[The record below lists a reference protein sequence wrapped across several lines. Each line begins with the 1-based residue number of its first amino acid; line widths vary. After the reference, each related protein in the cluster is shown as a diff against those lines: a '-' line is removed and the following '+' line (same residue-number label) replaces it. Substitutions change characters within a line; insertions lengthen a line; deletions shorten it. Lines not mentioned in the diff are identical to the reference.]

1 MTDKYKS
8 PFITWENCFSWAL
21 WFFWACLEAWKINQG
36 EVDFSYHEYRPL
48 YVSPAH
54 PSPTCARHFVPGPS
68 SCCDERTVCI
78 FSQQLPKE
86 ADLVLAGNST
96 QVKAKLKEA

>member
-1 MTDKYKS
+1 MNDKFKS
-8 PFITWENCFSWAL
+8 PFITWENCFSWHCG
-21 WFFWACLEAWKINQG
+21 FFWACLEAACLG
-36 EVDFSYHEYRPL
+36 EVDFSYHEYSPL
-48 YVSPAH
+48 YVSPAY

-78 FSQQLPKE
+78 LSQQLPKE
-86 ADLVLAGNST
+86 ADLVLAGNRT